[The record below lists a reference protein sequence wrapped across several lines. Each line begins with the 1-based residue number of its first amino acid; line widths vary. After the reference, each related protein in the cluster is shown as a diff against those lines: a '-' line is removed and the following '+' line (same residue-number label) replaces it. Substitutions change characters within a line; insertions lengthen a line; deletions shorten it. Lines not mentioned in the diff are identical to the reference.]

1 MELITTRLDE
11 KIQIGKKTSNYL
23 GYFVEPRFLEEVK
36 QLNLPYLTI
45 EKENY
50 LYIVP
55 LNVQNKTQA
64 INQVKS
70 LLKKWRYPISSTFD
84 RLFEVQDWRY
94 IKLIS

>member
-11 KIQIGKKTSNYL
+11 KIQIGKK
-23 GYFVEPRFLEEVK
+23 
-36 QLNLPYLTI
+36 NLPYLTI

-84 RLFEVQDWRY
+84 SLFEVQDWRY